1 MKLLLVGNPN
11 CGKSAVFSRITG
23 TYVMSSNYPGTT
35 VSYTTGT
42 LTWDGLVAEVVDVP
56 GIYSLTPSSK
66 AEQVATD
73 MIHGR
78 GDSDVLLNIVDATH
92 LERGLY
98 LALELIETGAPMI
111 LVLNMWD
118 EARHKGVR
126 IDVDRL
132 SSELGIPVVPT
143 SALTGEGF
151 TELLTCVRAMLMRSR
166 SGSTESTT
174 ACGGRSVPCSLP
186 AWNSPART
194 TESEVASSS
203 AAVNHW
209 RRVGE
214 IVHAVQT
221 LSPRRHS
228 LIERIADAT
237 LDPVIGP
244 PIALAVIAAALL
256 VVITAGETLIESVL
270 DPLFN
275 SLYAPLLLRI
285 SSMLGSSGMLHD
297 LLIGRLVEGAIDFES
312 SLGLLST
319 GIYVPLAMVLP
330 YVTIFYLVLS
340 FLEDLGYLARLAVL
354 ADSLM
359 HRVGLHGHA
368 IVSMVLG
375 AGCNVPGVL
384 SARCLECRRQRFI
397 ASTLIS
403 ICIPC
408 MAQTAVIFGLVGRHG
423 TAYLMLVFGA
433 LLAAWTTLGLL
444 LNRFFPGQAPTVL
457 LEVPDL
463 RWPQART
470 LSRKLISRLRS
481 FFVEAVPF
489 VLIGLLVVAAFYR
502 TGLSDAFGR
511 VAAPV
516 VSSLWGLPPD
526 SATVFIA
533 GLLRKD
539 LAVGLMEG
547 FHFAAGQMA
556 TAAVVLTL
564 YFPCLATFSVL
575 FSELGFR
582 DMLKASAIMLA
593 TSTVFGTLVRL
604 IVS

>member
-359 HRVGLHGHA
+359 HRVGLHGHT

-397 ASTLIS
+397 AGPSDLHMHSLHGSNCCDIRTRRETRHRLPDAGLRRPSRRVDNSRSPVEPVLSWAGSHRPPRGPGPQMASSEDLEPKTHLPLTLVFRGSCTLRADRVACRRCLLPDRAQRCVWEGRSTGGLE
-403 ICIPC
+403 
-408 MAQTAVIFGLVGRHG
+408 LVG
-423 TAYLMLVFGA
+423 
-433 LLAAWTTLGLL
+433 AA
-444 LNRFFPGQAPTVL
+444 
-457 LEVPDL
+457 
-463 RWPQART
+463 
-470 LSRKLISRLRS
+470 S
-481 FFVEAVPF
+481 
-489 VLIGLLVVAAFYR
+489 
-502 TGLSDAFGR
+502 
-511 VAAPV
+511 
-516 VSSLWGLPPD
+516 
-526 SATVFIA
+526 
-533 GLLRKD
+533 
-539 LAVGLMEG
+539 
-547 FHFAAGQMA
+547 
-556 TAAVVLTL
+556 
-564 YFPCLATFSVL
+564 
-575 FSELGFR
+575 
-582 DMLKASAIMLA
+582 
-593 TSTVFGTLVRL
+593 
-604 IVS
+604 